1 MQSPE
6 ECHPC
11 SDGRRIC
18 ANHVGQTLTVP
29 REPGCALVGIVPT
42 AAVAVG
48 RQHSGAALNLAYKYG
63 IHATSMICS
72 CINLLRLNKIATRSS
87 GPRWRVDKEDIG
99 SCPSTVLL
107 CTVQLRLS
115 PHFGSHRVLAGL
127 TKRAD

>member
-18 ANHVGQTLTVP
+18 ANHVGQTLTVS
-29 REPGCALVGIVPT
+29 RAPGYALVGIVPT

-63 IHATSMICS
+63 IHATSMICP

-87 GPRWRVDKEDIG
+87 WYQIARGQGKHRFLSINISTYVQYNFVYLHTLVPTG
-99 SCPSTVLL
+99 SWL
-107 CTVQLRLS
+107 
-115 PHFGSHRVLAGL
+115 
-127 TKRAD
+127 D